1 MAKPEK
7 KKAACK
13 ACAFKYKASV
23 EEDDDEE
30 DEDRAFFEE
39 GSHLLRK
46 LETDKT
52 QLAPI
57 QEELDPRHTVAQKT
71 VPMFGHFAKIMLCN
85 NIQLIC

>member
-13 ACAFKYKASV
+13 ARAFKYKASV
-23 EEDDDEE
+23 EDVDDEE
-30 DEDRAFFEE
+30 DEEQVFFEE

-46 LETDKT
+46 LELDKI

-57 QEELDPRHTVAQKT
+57 QEELDPRHIYEMVDR
-71 VPMFGHFAKIMLCN
+71 
-85 NIQLIC
+85 